1 MENFLD
7 QIGALFSGLFSLAQ
21 GGFDGVN
28 QVVGL
33 IIALIAALVMPSWR
47 SLWGTAV
54 GAVIVDRL
62 VVMLRPA
69 LDGGSIALPDVMT
82 GSFWMMAFALFLGYA
97 IVIAIFFLLK
107 TILTGSAFRGAGR
120 GRHAH

>member
-1 MENFLD
+1 MEKFLSEVRS
-7 QIGALFSGLFSLAQ
+7 LFQGLFAMAQ

-28 QVVGL
+28 QLVGL
-33 IIALIAALVMPSWR
+33 IIALIAALMMPSWG

-82 GSFWMMAFALFLGYA
+82 QSFWMTAFALFLGYA

-107 TILTGSAFRGAGR
+107 TILTGSAFRGSGR
-120 GRHAH
+120 RVR

>member
-7 QIGALFSGLFSLAQ
+7 QIGALFSGLFALAQ

-33 IIALIAALVMPSWR
+33 IIALIAALVMPAWR

-54 GAVIVDRL
+54 AAVIVDRL

-69 LDGGSIALPDVMT
+69 LDEGQIALPDIMT
-82 GSFWMMAFALFLGYA
+82 ASFWMTAFALFLGYA
-97 IVIAIFFLLK
+97 IVIAIFFFLK
-107 TILTGSAFRGAGR
+107 TILTGSAFRSHGHR
-120 GRHAH
+120 RHAH

>member
-33 IIALIAALVMPSWR
+33 VIALIAALMMPSWR

-62 VVMLRPA
+62 ILMLRPA
-69 LDGGSIALPDVMT
+69 LDGGAIALPNIMT
-82 GSFWMMAFALFLGYA
+82 GSFWMTAFALFLGYA

-107 TILTGSAFRGAGR
+107 TILTGSAFRGSGR
-120 GRHAH
+120 RHAH

>member
-7 QIGALFSGLFSLAQ
+7 QVSSLFSSLFSLAQ

-33 IIALIAALVMPSWR
+33 VIALIAALMMPSWR
-47 SLWGTAV
+47 SLGGTAV

-62 VVMLRPA
+62 ILMLRPA
-69 LDGGSIALPDVMT
+69 LDGGAIALPDIMT
-82 GSFWMMAFALFLGYA
+82 QSFWMTAFALFLGYA

-107 TILTGSAFRGAGR
+107 TILTGSAFRGSGR
-120 GRHAH
+120 RVR

>member
-7 QIGALFSGLFSLAQ
+7 QIGSLLSGLFALAQ

-33 IIALIAALVMPSWR
+33 IIALIAALVMPAWR
-47 SLWGTAV
+47 SLWGTAL

-69 LDGGSIALPDVMT
+69 LDGGQIALPDIMT
-82 GSFWMMAFALFLGYA
+82 MSFWMTALALFLGYA
-97 IVIAIFFLLK
+97 IVISIFFFLK
-107 TILTGSAFRGAGR
+107 TLLTGSAFRSHRA
-120 GRHAH
+120 RHAH

>member
-7 QIGALFSGLFSLAQ
+7 QLAALFSGLFALAQ

-33 IIALIAALVMPSWR
+33 IIALIAALMMPSWR

-69 LDGGSIALPDVMT
+69 LDGGQIALPDIMT
-82 GSFWMMAFALFLGYA
+82 VSFWMTAFALFLGYA
-97 IVIAIFFLLK
+97 IVIAIFFFLK
-107 TILTGSAFRGAGR
+107 TLLTGAAFRGNGR
-120 GRHAH
+120 RHAH

>member
-1 MENFLD
+1 MEEFLD
-7 QIGALFSGLFSLAQ
+7 QVRSLFQALLAMAQ

-33 IIALIAALVMPSWR
+33 IIALIAALMMPSWR

-69 LDGGSIALPDVMT
+69 LDGGSIALPDIMT
-82 GSFWMMAFALFLGYA
+82 QSFWMTAFALFLGYA
-97 IVIAIFFLLK
+97 IVVAIFFLLK
-107 TILTGSAFRGAGR
+107 TILTGTAFRSRAR
-120 GRHAH
+120 AH

>member
-7 QIGALFSGLFSLAQ
+7 QIGALFSGLFALAQ

-69 LDGGSIALPDVMT
+69 LDGGQIALPDIMT
-82 GSFWMMAFALFLGYA
+82 ASFWMTAFALFLGYA
-97 IVIAIFFLLK
+97 IVIAIFFFLK
-107 TILTGSAFRGAGR
+107 TILTGSAFRNH
-120 GRHAH
+120 GRHGHAH

>member
-1 MENFLD
+1 MEKFLSEVRS
-7 QIGALFSGLFSLAQ
+7 LFQGLFAMAQ

-33 IIALIAALVMPSWR
+33 IIALIAALMMPSWR

-82 GSFWMMAFALFLGYA
+82 QSFWMTAFALFLGYA

-107 TILTGSAFRGAGR
+107 TILTGSAFRGSGR
-120 GRHAH
+120 RMR